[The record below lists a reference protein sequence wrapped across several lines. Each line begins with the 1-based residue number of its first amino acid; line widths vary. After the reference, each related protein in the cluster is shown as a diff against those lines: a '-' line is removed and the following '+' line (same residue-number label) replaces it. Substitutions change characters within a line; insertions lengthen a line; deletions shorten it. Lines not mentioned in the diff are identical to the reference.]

1 MNEVYLFGKV
11 IKLGEFRFIYGD
23 ALAHKSLIKLWI
35 ETADEKNV
43 IECWAYDDLA
53 DQVLRN
59 DFNVVMLCG
68 KIKSKGYVVINSIE
82 SIKIG

>member
-23 ALAHKSLIKLWI
+23 VLVHKSLIKLWI
-35 ETADEKNV
+35 ETTDENV
-43 IECWAYDDLA
+43 IECWAYDDIA

-59 DFNVVMLCG
+59 DFEIVMLCG
-68 KIKSKGYVVINSIE
+68 KIKSNGYVVINSIE

>member
-1 MNEVYLFGKV
+1 MNEVYLIGKV

-23 ALAHKSLIKLWI
+23 VLVHKSLIKLWI
-35 ETADEKNV
+35 ETADENV
-43 IECWAYDDLA
+43 IECWAYDDMA
-53 DQVLRN
+53 DPVLRH

-82 SIKIG
+82 SIKSR

>member
-35 ETADEKNV
+35 ETADENV
-43 IECWAYDDLA
+43 IECWAYDDIA

-59 DFNVVMLCG
+59 DFEIVMLCG

-82 SIKIG
+82 SIKSR

>member
-1 MNEVYLFGKV
+1 MNEVYLIGKV

-23 ALAHKSLIKLWI
+23 VLVHKSLIKLWI
-35 ETADEKNV
+35 ETTDENV
-43 IECWAYDDLA
+43 IECWAYDDIA

-82 SIKIG
+82 SIKSR